1 MMETKQ
7 YQDHIKEAIKPGMNL
22 WYAFFSVTGIDKSI
36 TKLFVFTPDIITNNP
51 VKDLAEG
58 QGKDQN

>member
-1 MMETKQ
+1 MSSKTYNK
-7 YQDHIKEAIKPGMNL
+7 DLTDKIKPGMTL

-36 TKLFVFTPDIITNNP
+36 AKLFVFTPDIITNNP